1 VSGDN
6 ENWVNQRLT
15 DINID
20 IVALKGLITAKTWE
34 TPAIK
39 AMVKQ

>member
-1 VSGDN
+1 
-6 ENWVNQRLT
+6 VNQRLT

-20 IVALKGLITAKTWE
+20 IVALKGLITAKTILG